1 MWSKHGSVP
10 VSSPGLAG
18 RFLLFPALRIMKD
31 AIEATYATVE
41 IIGIGNYKTS
51 SYLVMDDF
59 RG

>member
-1 MWSKHGSVP
+1 M
-10 VSSPGLAG
+10 
-18 RFLLFPALRIMKD
+18 FPALRIMKG
-31 AIEATYATVE
+31 AIETTYATE